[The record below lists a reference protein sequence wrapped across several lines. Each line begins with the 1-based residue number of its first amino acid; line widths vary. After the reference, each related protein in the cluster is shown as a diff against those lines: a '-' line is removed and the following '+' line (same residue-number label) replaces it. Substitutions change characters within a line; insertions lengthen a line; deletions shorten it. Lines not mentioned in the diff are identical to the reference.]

1 MFLLFQNQANAS
13 FYDWLISTEDPADI
27 LVAPITTGTNNIS
40 FEKVFSWDDR
50 QPEDNIFKKNIMVA
64 EEPKTEF
71 KVLSTHAVRAT
82 GYSSTPDQTD
92 STPCIAASG
101 YNICTGEENVIAA
114 NFSINGRRV
123 PLGTLIRIP
132 DLYGDKIFVVEDRM
146 NSRYR
151 NNIDIWF
158 PERGL
163 ALQFG
168 SQRLII
174 EIVSL
179 LDES

>member
-1 MFLLFQNQANAS
+1 MILFSQNQAHAG
-13 FYDWLISTEDPADI
+13 FYDWLVSTDDSADT
-27 LVAPITTGTNNIS
+27 LVAHSTPDIANIS
-40 FEKVFSWDDR
+40 FEKVFSWDTR
-50 QPEDNIFKKNIMVA
+50 QPEDNNFSKNILI
-64 EEPKTEF
+64 EDIPKTEF
-71 KVLSTHAVRAT
+71 KVISTHDVRAT

-114 NFSINGRRV
+114 NFSIDGKRV
-123 PLGTLIRIP
+123 ALGTLIRIP

-146 NSRYR
+146 NSRYK

-168 SQRLII
+168 SQKLII
-174 EIVSL
+174 EVVAL
-179 LDES
+179 ND